1 MQLLYRHRA
10 DPAADAAGA
19 AGTRLGEDDL
29 RELYAWPT
37 DDRPWL
43 RANMVASVDGMA
55 RGTDGRSGSM
65 SGHADKLVFAM
76 LRQTADAVLVG
87 SGTAIAEDYGPVS
100 VRAAWAPWR
109 VEAGQAP
116 APQIVVVTNSAR
128 MDPSA
133 RLFGGPRGSVLVVAG
148 GDADPARVAA
158 LRAVAEVVTVATP
171 RIDARGLPGLLAER
185 GLRRVLTEGG
195 PTLLGE
201 LAGMLDDLCLTTAPL
216 LLGGAQPG
224 RPAPDLLGGAQLP
237 GDRRAAALEHL
248 IHAEGALL
256 GRWRL
261 S

>member
-100 VRAAWAPWR
+100 VRAAWR
-109 VEAGQAP
+109 QR
-116 APQIVVVTNSAR
+116 ISK
-128 MDPSA
+128 A
-133 RLFGGPRGSVLVVAG
+133 RLRWPS
-148 GDADPARVAA
+148 
-158 LRAVAEVVTVATP
+158 
-171 RIDARGLPGLLAER
+171 
-185 GLRRVLTEGG
+185 
-195 PTLLGE
+195 
-201 LAGMLDDLCLTTAPL
+201 
-216 LLGGAQPG
+216 G
-224 RPAPDLLGGAQLP
+224 RPGPVKALALP
-237 GDRRAAALEHL
+237 SL
-248 IHAEGALL
+248 
-256 GRWRL
+256 
-261 S
+261 